1 MVVKPVDG
9 NHGRGV
15 TLNLMLEA
23 DVRAAYA
30 IASKE
35 GDSSAVLVERFIPG
49 NEHRLLV
56 VGRKVVAAARG
67 EALWVL
73 GDGKSSVTA
82 LCDSQINTDPRRGD
96 SEEFPLGRVDPKD
109 PVILLDLQRQ
119 NLTPESRPQ
128 AGQKVLIQPN
138 GNVADDVTDIVHPD
152 VAHAAALAARVV
164 GLDIAGIDLVLSLIH
179 I

>member
-1 MVVKPVDG
+1 MCI
-9 NHGRGV
+9 R
-15 TLNLMLEA
+15 
-23 DVRAAYA
+23 
-30 IASKE
+30 
-35 GDSSAVLVERFIPG
+35 DS
-49 NEHRLLV
+49 
-56 VGRKVVAAARG
+56 
-67 EALWVL
+67 
-73 GDGKSSVTA
+73 
-82 LCDSQINTDPRRGD
+82 SQINTDPRRGD

-164 GLDIAGIDLVLSLIH
+164 GLDIAGIDLVCEDITRPLQEQRGAIIEVNSSPGLLAH
-179 I
+179 IKPASGAPRNVGKAIVEHLFADGETGRIPLAVSYTHLRAHET